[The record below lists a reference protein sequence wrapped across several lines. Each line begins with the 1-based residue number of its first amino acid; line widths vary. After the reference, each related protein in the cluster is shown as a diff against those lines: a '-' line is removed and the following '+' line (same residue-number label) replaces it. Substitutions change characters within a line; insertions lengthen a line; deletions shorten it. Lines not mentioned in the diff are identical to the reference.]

1 MCLYSGLSGRN
12 FLACLHE
19 ETNSFRLFSVAN
31 SSLHMIKYFSQ
42 RQWLHLLIAQL
53 YDLVRF
59 KFFHIILNS
68 IIHRLAKL
76 TLPLDKHSYL
86 LTSNILL
93 IIVYVNTVKI
103 SYSRMPNVKKAADGH
118 NKSKLS
124 QTSTSDANTCNCRNN
139 TPWID
144 KVCSNP

>member
-76 TLPLDKHSYL
+76 TLDKHSYL